1 MFNLCNGTF
10 RIEGSGDL
18 RKPLQLGCD
27 CQLLKAFVYR
37 VFCCFKGYTLKSPAD
52 HTARSPRKPKYLF
65 AANFRGMRLLGGG
78 GGGGGGVILVR
89 VCKPINLKPTLIIYL
104 AFEKTAHSYT

>member
-27 CQLLKAFVYR
+27 CQLLKAFVCR

-52 HTARSPRKPKYLF
+52 QLVVLGNLNIYICCKLPWCEVTR
-65 AANFRGMRLLGGG
+65 GGG
-78 GGGGGGVILVR
+78 GGGGNFGTGVGA
-89 VCKPINLKPTLIIYL
+89 N
-104 AFEKTAHSYT
+104 

>member
-10 RIEGSGDL
+10 RIEGSGGL

-27 CQLLKAFVYR
+27 CQLLKAFVCR

-52 HTARSPRKPKYLF
+52 QTAPSPRKPKYIYCK
-65 AANFRGMRLLGGG
+65 LLHIS
-78 GGGGGGVILVR
+78 VISH
-89 VCKPINLKPTLIIYL
+89 INLRQVIMRALSGARCTDARLYTL
-104 AFEKTAHSYT
+104 

>member
-10 RIEGSGDL
+10 RIEGSGGL

-27 CQLLKAFVYR
+27 YQLRKAFVCR

-52 HTARSPRKPKYLF
+52 HTARSPRKPKYIYCKLPH
-65 AANFRGMRLLGGG
+65 
-78 GGGGGGVILVR
+78 ILVISH
-89 VCKPINLKPTLIIYL
+89 INLM
-104 AFEKTAHSYT
+104 

>member
-27 CQLLKAFVYR
+27 CQLLKAFVCR

-52 HTARSPRKPKYLF
+52 HTARSPIY
-65 AANFRGMRLLGGG
+65 
-78 GGGGGGVILVR
+78 IY
-89 VCKPINLKPTLIIYL
+89 CKPQHISVISQINLV
-104 AFEKTAHSYT
+104 